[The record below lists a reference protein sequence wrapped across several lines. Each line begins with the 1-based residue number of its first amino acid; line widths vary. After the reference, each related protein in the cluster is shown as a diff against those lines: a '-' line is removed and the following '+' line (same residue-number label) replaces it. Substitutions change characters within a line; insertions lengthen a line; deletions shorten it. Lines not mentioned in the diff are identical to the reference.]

1 MFNLI
6 TVEDVYL
13 IETEDDKDRYDEDGI
28 LMMVETT
35 VDNIPI
41 EAAVRY
47 ILSELECG
55 NYHSSGDMFEKL
67 WNVIQEHADE
77 ETQKR
82 ILFEVIE
89 NNAYMPY

>member
-6 TVEDVYL
+6 TEECIYL
-13 IETEDDKDRYDEDGI
+13 IETEDEKERYEEDGI
-28 LMMVETT
+28 LMMVKTT
-35 VDNIPI
+35 VDNIPV
-41 EAAVRY
+41 EGAVRY

-55 NYHSSGDMFEKL
+55 NYHGSADMFEKL

-82 ILFEVIE
+82 ILFDVIE
-89 NNAYMPY
+89 SNAYMPY